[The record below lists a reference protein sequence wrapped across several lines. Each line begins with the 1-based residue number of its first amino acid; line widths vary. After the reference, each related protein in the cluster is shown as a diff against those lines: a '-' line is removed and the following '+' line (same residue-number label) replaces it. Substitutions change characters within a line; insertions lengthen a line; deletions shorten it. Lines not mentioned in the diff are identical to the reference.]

1 MKKQIYISLILMITL
16 IIVSIINISAQQ
28 YYYYGKEKINVF
40 QNIVNIDISQY
51 TNGIYILN
59 IIIDNQIII
68 EKIIKQ

>member
-16 IIVSIINISAQQ
+16 IIVSIINISAKQ

-40 QNIVNIDISQY
+40 QNIINIDISQY

-59 IIIDNQIII
+59 IIIDNQIMRVLYIR
-68 EKIIKQ
+68 